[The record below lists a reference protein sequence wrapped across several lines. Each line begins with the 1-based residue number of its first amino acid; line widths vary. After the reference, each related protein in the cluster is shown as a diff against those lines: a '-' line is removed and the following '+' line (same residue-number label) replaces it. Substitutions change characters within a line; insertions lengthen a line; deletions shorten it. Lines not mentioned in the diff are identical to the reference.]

1 MRTASVL
8 SRCLALPALL
18 LWAFLAFGQDTP
30 MTKIVI
36 QVKTQSGRPI
46 DRAEVV
52 VSFIEIRTVYNSVA
66 KVGKNVRTTWDLR
79 SNQEGEAKIPAIPQ
93 GKIKI
98 LVNAKGYQTY
108 GEILEITEEQKT
120 VEVKLNPP
128 QPQYSAH

>member
-1 MRTASVL
+1 
-8 SRCLALPALL
+8 
-18 LWAFLAFGQDTP
+18 

-36 QVKTQSGRPI
+36 QVKTQSGRPV

-52 VSFIEIRTVYNSVA
+52 VTFVEARTVYNSVA
-66 KVGKNVRTTWDLR
+66 KVGRNVRTTWDLR

-128 QPQYSAH
+128 QPQYSVH

>member
-1 MRTASVL
+1 MRKAGVFL
-8 SRCLALPALL
+8 RCLALPALL
-18 LWAFLAFGQDTP
+18 LWAFSALGDDTP

-36 QVKTQSGRPI
+36 RVRTQAGRPI

-52 VSFIEIRTVYNSVA
+52 VNFIEGRSIA
-66 KVGKNVRTTWDLR
+66 KLGRNVRKTYDLR
-79 SNQEGEAKIPAIPQ
+79 TNQDGEAKIPSIPQ

-98 LVNAKGYQTY
+98 LVNAKGYQTF
-108 GEILEITEEQKT
+108 GEVIEISEEEKT

>member
-1 MRTASVL
+1 MRKGCVL
-8 SRCLALPALL
+8 LRCLALPALL
-18 LWAFLAFGQDTP
+18 LWAISAFGQDTP
-30 MTKIVI
+30 MTKLLI
-36 QVKTQSGRPI
+36 QVKTQSGRAI

-52 VSFIEIRTVYNSVA
+52 VTFIETRTVYNTVA
-66 KVGKNVRTTWDLR
+66 KLGRNVRTTYDLR

-98 LVNAKGYQTY
+98 LVNAKGYQTF
-108 GEILEITEEQKT
+108 GEVMEINEEQKT

>member
-1 MRTASVL
+1 MVKL
-8 SRCLALPALL
+8 
-18 LWAFLAFGQDTP
+18 
-30 MTKIVI
+30 VI
-36 QVKTQSGRPI
+36 QVKTQSGRAV

-52 VSFIEIRTVYNSVA
+52 VTFIETRTVYNTIA
-66 KVGKNVRTTWDLR
+66 KLGKNVRTSYDLR

-93 GKIKI
+93 GKIRI

-108 GEILEITEEQKT
+108 GEVLDINEEQKT

>member
-1 MRTASVL
+1 MRNAGVFL
-8 SRCLALPALL
+8 RYLALSALL
-18 LWAFLAFGQDTP
+18 LGAFSAFGETP

-52 VSFIEIRTVYNSVA
+52 VTFIQGRAIF
-66 KVGKNVRTTWDLR
+66 KLGKNVRRTYDLR
-79 SNQEGEAKIPAIPQ
+79 TNQDGEARIPSIPQ

-98 LVNAKGYQTY
+98 LVNAKGYQTF
-108 GEILEITEEQKT
+108 GDLIEIDEEQKT